1 MLELVKLIDGNEYCR
16 RFPLFGQHDALT
28 TMLRAGYE
36 FIQMITSLW
45 QGKARAMER
54 NFTRTAAGGPGLTR
68 ETSGQ
73 P

>member
-16 RFPLFGQHDALT
+16 RFPLFGQYDALT
-28 TMLRAGYE
+28 TMLRAGHE

-45 QGKARAMER
+45 QGESEGHGR

-68 ETSGQ
+68 ETGG
-73 P
+73 